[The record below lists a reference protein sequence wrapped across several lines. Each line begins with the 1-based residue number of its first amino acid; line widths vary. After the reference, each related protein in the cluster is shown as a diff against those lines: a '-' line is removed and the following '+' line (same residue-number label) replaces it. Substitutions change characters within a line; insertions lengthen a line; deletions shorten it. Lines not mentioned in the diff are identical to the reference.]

1 MTFNGFL
8 NLFLNINE
16 TDISVAFELGSGF
29 PGKVTQIGLL
39 MAIKWLRE
47 RLNNSEPVK
56 LKTSSKYFWK
66 DFNFTIP
73 VHVGK

>member
-1 MTFNGFL
+1 MILKICYMTFNGFL
-8 NLFLNINE
+8 NLLLNINE

-47 RLNNSEPVK
+47 RL
-56 LKTSSKYFWK
+56 L
-66 DFNFTIP
+66 TIQSLSD
-73 VHVGK
+73 